1 MRRKAALVLIA
12 GVMACLLI
20 AALAYLWATAQM
32 DSLYAY
38 RSPLADRPPSPA
50 RPSPAPATTAL
61 SSRVVFVLVDALRED
76 TSLKPEVM
84 PFLAGLRARG
94 ASDAERPTASATIH
108 SRPPSYSA
116 PSYTVLFTGAWPDLS
131 DGPAMNL
138 AYEEYSAWT
147 QDNLFSA
154 AHRAGLSTAVSGFN
168 WFEKLIPQE
177 AVAASFYT
185 AGEDAAADRAVV
197 DAALLWLAEDRH
209 QLVLIHLDQV
219 DYAGHHEGGPLD
231 PRWDAAARRVDD
243 RLREIAATLDF
254 SRDTLLVVSDH
265 GQIDRGGHGGQ
276 DPITLVE
283 PFVLVGAGVRPG
295 SYGDVN
301 QVDVAPTLAALL
313 GANIPAS
320 AQGRVLTEMLALT
333 DDQMTSI
340 GRAAATQQAQL
351 AAAYGEAIDRP
362 ITAISGADP
371 VADHQAAMAA
381 ARSARL
387 NRERLPRAA
396 LAVALLGLLIA
407 AIYRARGRHLAGQGQ
422 ARPGQGQAQP
432 LRWVALGTAVYLLVF
447 NVRYAVVQG
456 RTYSLSSVLGA
467 DELIL
472 STAVTASLAMLAG
485 WAVVVIG
492 TRLYRRSPGA
502 AAQLALMWVLFTAA
516 IASLPALVSYV
527 LNGAV
532 VGWTLPD
539 FGTFFLGFLAV
550 LQTLFV
556 AAAGLILTGFSALAA
571 RLAR

>member
-32 DSLYAY
+32 DSLYAH
-38 RSPLADRPPSPA
+38 RSPLADQPPAPA

-61 SSRVVFVLVDALRED
+61 SSRVVFVLGDALRED

-84 PFLAGLRARG
+84 PFLAELRARG

-197 DAALLWLAEDRH
+197 DAALPWLAEDRH

-283 PFVLVGAGVRPG
+283 PFVLVGAGVKPG
-295 SYGDVN
+295 NYGDVN

-351 AAAYGEAIDRP
+351 AAVYGAAINRP
-362 ITAISGADP
+362 ITAASGADP
-371 VADHQAAMAA
+371 VAGHQAAMAA
-381 ARSARL
+381 ARNARL
-387 NRERLPRAA
+387 NSERLPRAG
-396 LAVALLGLLIA
+396 LAVVLLGLLIA
-407 AIYRARGRHLAGQGQ
+407 AIYRARGRDLAGQGQ
-422 ARPGQGQAQP
+422 ARP
-432 LRWVALGTAVYLLVF
+432 LRWIALGTAVYLLAF
-447 NVRYAVVQG
+447 NLRYAVVQG

-492 TRLYRRSPGA
+492 TRLYRRPPGDA
-502 AAQLALMWVLFTAA
+502 ARLVLAWTLLTAA
-516 IASLPALVSYV
+516 ITSLPALVSYV
-527 LNGAV
+527 LNGAII
-532 VGWTLPD
+532 GWTLPD
-539 FGTFFLGFLAV
+539 FGTFFLGLLAV